1 MCGEPCGVKSV
12 DIATYKND
20 VWGQEVIRG
29 VSWDLLWLVIVAA
42 FIAIAAHA
50 IYGATQKRADKPSA
64 GGARVNRHD
73 AIDRAYHWVMA
84 GSVFVL
90 LVTGIFPIIG
100 LEFSW
105 LEIHWIAGIVLTVV
119 VAFHILRSVL
129 TQDVS
134 SMAIG
139 SGDLKEALD
148 GSTKPGK
155 YSPAQ
160 KSMHAVVTVLTL
172 LVIGSGLLMFLQI
185 DTPWWERSN
194 SMAESTLGLV
204 FLVHGLST
212 LGLVG
217 VICLHVYFALRPE
230 KLFYTRSMIKGW
242 ISKDELAANHDPQRW
257 TPDETT

>member
-1 MCGEPCGVKSV
+1 M

-20 VWGQEVIRG
+20 VWGQEVLRG

-50 IYGATQKRADKPSA
+50 IYEASQKRGEQPSSE
-64 GGARVNRHD
+64 GERVTRHD

-84 GSVFVL
+84 GSIFVL
-90 LVTGIFPIIG
+90 LVTGIFPIVG
-100 LEFSW
+100 LEFAW
-105 LEIHWIAGIVLTVV
+105 LEIHWIAGIVLTIV
-119 VAFHILRSVL
+119 VAFHILRSF
-129 TQDVS
+129 TQDLS

-139 SGDLKEALD
+139 PGDLKEALD
-148 GSTKPGK
+148 GTTKPGK

-160 KSMHAVVTVLTL
+160 KSMHAVVTILTL
-172 LVIGSGLLMFLQI
+172 LVISSGLIMFLQI

-194 SMAESTLGLV
+194 SMSEATLGLV
-204 FLVHGLST
+204 FFIRGVST
-212 LGLVG
+212 LGLIG

-242 ISKDELAANHDPQRW
+242 ISKEELTANHDPQRW
-257 TPDETT
+257 KTEENA